1 MAGEDIVFETFDN
14 NTLTKNGFRQ
24 EIIDM
29 YIESDYA
36 GLTKV
41 TDFTTGSEALH
52 LADVIATFLLEHAE
66 GIDGNYRMS
75 MIHTMEGEFLDNH
88 GDMVGVH
95 RYPSS
100 PSTGYVRFTRNPN
113 VTGEISIPD
122 GTIVSTPDAISFMV
136 DLDGAEVTKIEVG
149 TDSVDLKVI
158 CEYEGAYTNVLPH
171 TIDRILD
178 NSSLSGQVSVDN
190 PSGDEFIFEGGSDIE
205 SDDDYRNR
213 ILLAPFEAPT
223 ASLAWYNNVSL
234 TPRDENDK
242 PTIHDVY
249 VQKNVSG
256 NYDVSIYYNPVDRED
271 MVEDQSGNTIM
282 RATRDIT
289 NLFSQAEYDVVGIQL
304 ELILATQDPV
314 LVDTENITYYI
325 AVLLETGYSLELLE
339 NKIKDMVDSYN
350 SELQIGVEVLP
361 SILASMI
368 QEIEGISVCKIV
380 AEEDGAY
387 TECVEPISITY
398 NKVGFIS
405 SGIKDNITEL
415 NFNLNLGV
423 DDS

>member
-1 MAGEDIVFETFDN
+1 MAGEDIEFVTFDGD
-14 NTLTKNGFRQ
+14 TITKNDYRQ

-29 YIESDYA
+29 YTESQYA

-52 LADVIATFLLEHAE
+52 LADVIATFLLEHRE
-66 GIDGNYRMS
+66 MIDSNYRMS

-100 PSTGYVRFTRNPN
+100 PSVGVVRFTRN
-113 VTGEISIPD
+113 TGIIDRIEIPD
-122 GTIVSTPDAISFMV
+122 ATIVSTPDAITFMV
-136 DLDGAEVTKIEVG
+136 DLEDASVAEIPVGVDSIE
-149 TDSVDLKVI
+149 LNVI
-158 CEYEGAYTNVLPH
+158 SEQEGAYTNVLPQS
-171 TIDRILD
+171 IDRILE
-178 NSSLSGQVSVDN
+178 NSELSGKVKVTN
-190 PSGDEFIFEGGSDIE
+190 LEEFSEGADIE

-213 ILLAPFEAPT
+213 IILAPFEVPT

-234 TPRDENDK
+234 TPRDEKDN

-256 NYDVSIYYNPVDRED
+256 NYDISIYYNPVDRED
-271 MVEDQSGNTIM
+271 MVEDETGTLVL
-282 RATRDIT
+282 RATRDIAD
-289 NLFSQAEYDVVGIQL
+289 LFNRPEYDVAGIVL
-304 ELILATQDPV
+304 ELLLASQDVV
-314 LVDTENITYYI
+314 LTDTSEVTYYI
-325 AVLLETGYSLELLE
+325 AVLLETGYSLDLLE
-339 NKIKDMVDSYN
+339 DKIKECVDSYN
-350 SELQIGVEVLP
+350 KELEIGVEVMP
-361 SILASMI
+361 SILASI
-368 QEIEGISVCKIV
+368 VQEVEGVSVCKIV

-387 TECVEPISITY
+387 TECVEPISIPY

-415 NFNLNLGV
+415 NFNLNIEV
-423 DDS
+423 DTS